1 MQYATVDSSNTVVN
15 VILWDGVTP
24 YDPGDGFILIQS
36 DNAQI
41 GDVWD
46 GQKFNTPVSNS

>member
-1 MQYATVDSSNTVVN
+1 MVDGSNTVVN
-15 VILWDGVTP
+15 LCVWDGVTP
-24 YDPGDGFILIQS
+24 FSPEGITLIQS
-36 DNAQI
+36 DDAQI